1 MEGSLQYE
9 YVYIPDKLSQTLDI
23 KSGTSG
29 VIDKI
34 GLTTAGDL
42 YQVGDP
48 VVFDNT
54 GTQGSRASA
63 DVKKVFGKPLSQISV
78 ATSSV
83 AGVEIYPSNQ
93 KGEYI
98 IWSDKPHGFKNKD
111 IIKVSG
117 LSTTSSKIGGNYK
130 VGIKSDTFALIGPGA
145 TPTGIGSDGVL
156 SLIHI

>member
-1 MEGSLQYE
+1 M
-9 YVYIPDKLSQTLDI
+9 
-23 KSGTSG
+23 
-29 VIDKI
+29 
-34 GLTTAGDL
+34 
-42 YQVGDP
+42 
-48 VVFDNT
+48 
-54 GTQGSRASA
+54 
-63 DVKKVFGKPLSQISV
+63 
-78 ATSSV
+78 

-145 TPTGIGSDGVL
+145 TPTGIGSDGVTGIVTYFDIRGNFTYPRVREL